1 MDLHVQFEEAR
12 KNLSKYME
20 RARTAP
26 VFIDQGVST
35 AVLVSK
41 EQFEG
46 LQKSAHRQR
55 GSEGLSAMLD
65 TLAPLDESF
74 PPIPDPSPKPFEL

>member
-1 MDLHVQFEEAR
+1 MNFHVEFNEVK

-20 RARTAP
+20 QARTVP
-26 VFIDQGVST
+26 VYIDQGVST

-41 EQFEG
+41 EQFED
-46 LQKSAHRQR
+46 LQKMAHHRR
-55 GSEGLSAMLD
+55 GSEGLSAMLQ
-65 TLAPLDESF
+65 TLAPLDESL